1 MYILEVYLEYT
12 DELPDVNNNYP
23 LAPEKLKINDNIQ
36 SNYCISI
43 ANEYGIKIDNV
54 NKLVNM

>member
-1 MYILEVYLEYT
+1 MDLP
-12 DELPDVNNNYP
+12 ELNNNYP
-23 LAPEKLKINDNIQ
+23 LALEKPKINNNMQ

-54 NKLVNM
+54 HKLVNM